1 MNTDRHSGR
10 RWFYLALGDVVLLFS
25 GIIYAWSILKAP
37 LAVAFGW
44 SAAQLSVNYTLT
56 MSFFCLGGIAGSAIG
71 RRTGPRWVMALAAVL
86 ACGGLTAAARITGS
100 SIAALYLS
108 YGVCCSLGIGMAY
121 NAILATVC
129 AWFPGRVGLSSGCL
143 MMGFGA
149 STLVVGSAA
158 EVMISAPG
166 WGWRMAYTVLGA
178 ALGVMLLLAAL
189 LLRRPAEGGQPSAQ
203 SAPAGAGRTPGQMLR
218 TPSFWLSFFYVML
231 LAAAGSTV
239 IAFARDI
246 SLSVGMG
253 APLAAA
259 LVGIL
264 SVCNGLGR
272 VITGAAIDA
281 FGEKRVMLTANFVT
295 IGAVILLLA
304 AVRQGSA
311 PLCAAGLCLTGLAF
325 GANPSLSATLV
336 AAFYGPRYYSANL
349 SLMGLNLL
357 GTAGMASAAGV
368 ILTAAGSYA
377 APLTLLLGLALV
389 GLALDLLL
397 WRVRK
402 REN

>member
-1 MNTDRHSGR
+1 MNGKSR
-10 RWFYLALGDVVLLFS
+10 RWFYLALGVVVLLFS

-37 LAVAFGW
+37 LAESFGW

-71 RRTGPRWVMALAAVL
+71 RRIGPRWVIALAAVL
-86 ACGGLTAAARITGS
+86 ACGGLTAAARITGG

-108 YGVCCSLGIGMAY
+108 YGVCSSLGIGMAY
-121 NAILATVC
+121 NAILSTVC
-129 AWFPGRVGLSSGCL
+129 AWFPDRVGLSSGCL

-158 EVMISAPG
+158 DAMISAPG

-178 ALGVMLLLAAL
+178 ALGVMLLLAAV
-189 LLRRPAEGGQPSAQ
+189 LLRRPPEVQR
-203 SAPAGAGRTPGQMLR
+203 PAGDSRADPGGCTPGQMLR
-218 TPSFWLSFFYVML
+218 TPSFWLCFFYVML

-246 SLSVGMG
+246 ALSVGAG
-253 APLAAA
+253 TALAAA
-259 LVGIL
+259 LVGAL
-264 SVCNGLGR
+264 SICNGLGR

-295 IGAVILLLA
+295 IAAVGLLLA
-304 AVRQGSA
+304 AVAGDSV
-311 PLCAAGLCLTGLAF
+311 PLCVAGLCLTGF
-325 GANPSLSATLV
+325 SYGANPSLSSTLT
-336 AAFYGPRYYSANL
+336 ADFYGPRYYSSNL
-349 SLMGLNLL
+349 SFMGLNLL
-357 GTAGMASAAGV
+357 GTAWIASAAGAL
-368 ILTAAGSYA
+368 LTAAGSYA
-377 APLTLLLGLALV
+377 APLTLLLGLALL

-397 WRVRK
+397 WWVRK
-402 REN
+402 RKN